1 MYVQSIKKLVFYTQW
16 ILTSVCC
23 NMAVYMIVFWGVGG
37 VLKYQKYKKKK
48 KEGMFTQ
55 TQNNVFQ
62 FLFTRKLRKIVHLF
76 GYKLADQLHIYM
88 HRLFMIYKSGK
99 YLFLHLVVKTDLS
112 GKGFSF

>member
-1 MYVQSIKKLVFYTQW
+1 
-16 ILTSVCC
+16 
-23 NMAVYMIVFWGVGG
+23 MAVYMIVFWGVGG
-37 VLKYQKYKKKK
+37 GVLKYQKYQKKKR
-48 KEGMFTQ
+48 EGMFTQ

-99 YLFLHLVVKTDLS
+99 YLILHLVVKTDLS